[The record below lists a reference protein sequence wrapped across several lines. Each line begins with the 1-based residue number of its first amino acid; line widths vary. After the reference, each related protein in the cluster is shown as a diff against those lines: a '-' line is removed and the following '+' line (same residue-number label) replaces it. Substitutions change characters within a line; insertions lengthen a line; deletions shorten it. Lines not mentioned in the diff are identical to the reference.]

1 MTSVAIRI
9 LTPDDA
15 AAYRVIRLEMLEHEP
30 EAFSSSPEDHS
41 KLSEEEIRRR
51 LAVDLAEHFVVGAFV
66 DGQLVGAAGFVRE
79 SQLKSRHKGRIW
91 GVYLRAEMRGQGI
104 GRGML
109 QSLLD
114 RAVKIDGLEQILI
127 NVTTAQVAAQSLYRS
142 LGFVSF
148 GIERRALKFANRY
161 LDEEYMV
168 LRIAPRP

>member
-1 MTSVAIRI
+1 MTSVEIRI

-15 AAYRVIRLEMLEHEP
+15 AAYRAIRLEMLEREP
-30 EAFSSSPEDHS
+30 EAFSSSPDDHN

-148 GIERRALKFANRY
+148 GTERRALKFANRY
-161 LDEEYMV
+161 LDEEYMA
-168 LRIAPRP
+168 LGIAPRP